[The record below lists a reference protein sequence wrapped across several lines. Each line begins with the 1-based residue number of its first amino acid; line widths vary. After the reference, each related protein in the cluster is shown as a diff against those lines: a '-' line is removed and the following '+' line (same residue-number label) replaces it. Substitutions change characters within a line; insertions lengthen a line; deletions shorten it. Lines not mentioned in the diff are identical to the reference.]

1 MPANRAQGILSTWRI
16 VGHTGLAF
24 VCLIF
29 IGSAVCQDG
38 GDRLTALAWHTR
50 RQSLC
55 GGRVSASPSV
65 AISMLQGGVPR
76 RRPGK
81 VKVRVPEKS
90 LSALVL
96 FGADLVPTLGFE
108 PRTY

>member
-38 GDRLTALAWHTR
+38 ADRLTALAWHTR

-65 AISMLQGGVPR
+65 AISMLQGGATSPPR
-76 RRPGK
+76 KSKSKGAR
-81 VKVRVPEKS
+81 EIS
-90 LSALVL
+90 LSACLIWCR
-96 FGADLVPTLGFE
+96 FGADA
-108 PRTY
+108 RI